1 MAFRRILFF
10 GLCAITV
17 VALLGVIFLSGS
29 PHLTEY
35 SVESLY
41 GSLLGILVWCGLFLT
56 VEIKMARIGIVVAII
71 ALTAL
76 ALFVLVNFIG
86 L

>member
-10 GLCAITV
+10 LLCAIF

-35 SVESLY
+35 SVEFLY
-41 GSLLGILVWCGLFLT
+41 GSLLGILVWCSLFLK
-56 VEIKMARIGIVVAII
+56 VEIKMARLGMVVAII
-71 ALTAL
+71 ALTTL
-76 ALFVLVNFIG
+76 ALFALVHFIG